1 MLLPFFYGKMHIAVA
16 IPGVIR
22 LNHNWRPVIMNP
34 TVELILTILQ
44 VLVCVVITVLILL
57 QNGKSEG
64 LGSAMSGAAE
74 TFFGKNKGRS
84 VEAKLQ
90 KVTVILAVAFI
101 LLTAVLAIF

>member
-1 MLLPFFYGKMHIAVA
+1 M
-16 IPGVIR
+16 
-22 LNHNWRPVIMNP
+22 
-34 TVELILTILQ
+34 
-44 VLVCVVITVLILL
+44 CVVITVLILL

>member
-1 MLLPFFYGKMHIAVA
+1 
-16 IPGVIR
+16 
-22 LNHNWRPVIMNP
+22 MNP
-34 TVELILTILQ
+34 TIELILTILQ

>member
-1 MLLPFFYGKMHIAVA
+1 
-16 IPGVIR
+16 
-22 LNHNWRPVIMNP
+22 MNP

-64 LGSAMSGAAE
+64 LGSMSGAAE

>member
-1 MLLPFFYGKMHIAVA
+1 
-16 IPGVIR
+16 
-22 LNHNWRPVIMNP
+22 MNP

-90 KVTVILAVAFI
+90 KVTAILAVAFI

>member
-1 MLLPFFYGKMHIAVA
+1 
-16 IPGVIR
+16 
-22 LNHNWRPVIMNP
+22 MNP

-64 LGSAMSGAAE
+64 LGSAMAVAAE
-74 TFFGKNKGRS
+74 TFCGKNTGRA
-84 VEAKLQ
+84 VEATLQ

>member
-1 MLLPFFYGKMHIAVA
+1 
-16 IPGVIR
+16 
-22 LNHNWRPVIMNP
+22 MNP

>member
-1 MLLPFFYGKMHIAVA
+1 
-16 IPGVIR
+16 
-22 LNHNWRPVIMNP
+22 MNP

-90 KVTVILAVAFI
+90 KVTEILAVAFI

>member
-1 MLLPFFYGKMHIAVA
+1 
-16 IPGVIR
+16 
-22 LNHNWRPVIMNP
+22 MNP

-101 LLTAVLAIF
+101 LLPAVLAIF

>member
-1 MLLPFFYGKMHIAVA
+1 
-16 IPGVIR
+16 
-22 LNHNWRPVIMNP
+22 MNP

-101 LLTAVLAIF
+101 LLTAVRAIC

>member
-1 MLLPFFYGKMHIAVA
+1 
-16 IPGVIR
+16 
-22 LNHNWRPVIMNP
+22 MNP

-84 VEAKLQ
+84 VEDKLQ

>member
-1 MLLPFFYGKMHIAVA
+1 
-16 IPGVIR
+16 
-22 LNHNWRPVIMNP
+22 MNP

-90 KVTVILAVAFI
+90 KVTVILAVAVI
-101 LLTAVLAIF
+101 LLTAVLALS

>member
-1 MLLPFFYGKMHIAVA
+1 
-16 IPGVIR
+16 
-22 LNHNWRPVIMNP
+22 MNP

-74 TFFGKNKGRS
+74 TFSAR
-84 VEAKLQ
+84 
-90 KVTVILAVAFI
+90 TR
-101 LLTAVLAIF
+101 AVLWKPSCRRSR